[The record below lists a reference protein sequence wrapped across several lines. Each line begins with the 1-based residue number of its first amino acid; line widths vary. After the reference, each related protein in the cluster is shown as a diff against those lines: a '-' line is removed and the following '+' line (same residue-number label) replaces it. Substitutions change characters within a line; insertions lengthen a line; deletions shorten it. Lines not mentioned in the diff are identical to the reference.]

1 MPSSGNSWIVLAVLL
16 LAACAGSD
24 DGAAPTDDDDSDQTE
39 ESSQPAASP
48 SDDGDD
54 DEPEEPAD
62 ASSSSSG
69 GGRLDSGGPTL
80 RSDAAAGGSRSDA
93 SASGSTRSDA
103 GISGDSSVGGEAAS
117 DAGSAPPSG
126 GAEPR
131 IPEIKGECPM
141 FKSGS
146 AQVGRLRATMNV
158 GTPGAT
164 KGALLFGFH
173 GTGGAGSASIAPK
186 VQAEITGGGGITVA
200 FRYRSG
206 GMTDIAPPT
215 GTWFVEDMEVVDQIV
230 ACAVKNHNID
240 PRRIHATGCSA
251 GGLMAGTLG
260 LMRSSYMASVAPN
273 SGGINYMNSRM
284 LQDPARAP
292 AGFTMHGG
300 SADNVIVNFENTS
313 KWFHAQIQ
321 KAQAGGFLVDCM
333 HGRGHCGAGNAL
345 FEQAWEFMKAH
356 PFGIEKSP
364 YAEGLPSTFP
374 SYCKVVPKP

>member
-1 MPSSGNSWIVLAVLL
+1 LTVLL
-16 LAACAGSD
+16 LGACGDDGDGAGTLGNDDSDGTEESLEPATPRDDDDLEEPFDAGSD
-24 DGAAPTDDDDSDQTE
+24 QGADRADSEGST
-39 ESSQPAASP
+39 
-48 SDDGDD
+48 
-54 DEPEEPAD
+54 
-62 ASSSSSG
+62 
-69 GGRLDSGGPTL
+69 T
-80 RSDAAAGGSRSDA
+80 RSDAASQGSRSDA
-93 SASGSTRSDA
+93 STSGSARSDA
-103 GISGDSSVGGEAAS
+103 ATDRDSSPGETPSDSDGG
-117 DAGSAPPSG
+117 GAPPAG
-126 GAEPR
+126 GSEPR
-131 IPEIKGECPM
+131 IPEIKGECPT

-186 VQAEITGGGGITVA
+186 VQAEITGGGGITVS

-321 KAQAGGFLVDCM
+321 KAPAGGFLVDCM

-356 PFGIEKSP
+356 PYGIEKSP
-364 YAEGLPSTFP
+364 FAEGLPSTFP
-374 SYCKVVPKP
+374 SYCKLVPKP